1 MLHPFSLSV
10 FTIEINGTPTV
21 ALQAKRHQEAER
33 FCERERLR
41 ANLSTLTS
49 EGVPLFDAK
58 ANLTDWPIPKKS
70 NSFGKQRTLPRL
82 PMSPTLCIWWITS
95 TIRHKGQTLTKPI
108 QGYVRADIPL
118 NVLETTVERFST
130 NPLAGVL

>member
-1 MLHPFSLSV
+1 MAQPFSLSV
-10 FTIEINGTPTV
+10 FTVEIDGTPTV

-58 ANLTDWPIPKKS
+58 ANLKV
-70 NSFGKQRTLPRL
+70 RL
-82 PMSPTLCIWWITS
+82 ANPEEVELFRQAKHSAPPSEEPNVVYLVDHLD
-95 TIRHKGQTLTKPI
+95 HK
-108 QGYVRADIPL
+108 A
-118 NVLETTVERFST
+118 
-130 NPLAGVL
+130 

>member
-33 FCERERLR
+33 FCEQERLR
-41 ANLSTLTS
+41 AGLSNLTS

-58 ANLTDWPIPKKS
+58 SNLKVRLANPEEVELFRQAKLSAPPSDEP
-70 NSFGKQRTLPRL
+70 NVVYLVDHL
-82 PMSPTLCIWWITS
+82 D
-95 TIRHKGQTLTKPI
+95 HK
-108 QGYVRADIPL
+108 A
-118 NVLETTVERFST
+118 
-130 NPLAGVL
+130 